1 MNGAKKLQKN
11 STSIPKLSTEK
22 VLILEYMDRIRLNDH
37 ESLEA
42 YGVDR
47 QHIVEEITRAYAHQI
62 YIDGFFN
69 GDPHPGNFLVSKEPP
84 NRPILLDSGL
94 TKKISSTLKQALAK
108 MFLASVEGDHVALL
122 SAFTE
127 MGLKLRLDIPDQV
140 MELTNVF
147 LRQSTPANEAFET
160 AKSLSDQRTKN
171 MKAIQ
176 DKMKMNE
183 PNTQSKFG

>member
-147 LRQSTPANEAFET
+147 LRQSTPANEAFVRNREILVR
-160 AKSLSDQRTKN
+160 SKN
-171 MKAIQ
+171 KKHEG
-176 DKMKMNE
+176 D
-183 PNTQSKFG
+183 TG